1 MRYRHLAIIICLALL
16 PTLFL
21 NAQTTRYYVSPSG
34 SDRSPGTEKKPWKTL
49 EYAFGQIQ
57 KAEGD
62 VTLTVMDGEYA
73 PEATLALSGIKGRKV
88 TVEAEQGATPRIMG
102 EKRLSFKKL
111 NGKSMLVADL
121 KAAGVKEYGNPCK
134 RENLVDL
141 YWKGER
147 QTLARYPNEG
157 FIRAGQARGETFTWE
172 HFGDEQEME
181 LQELKNAKASSKVFF
196 QKNWFMFDE
205 EYSWVPEYLGVSA
218 YYKNA
223 LQLDEFDDV
232 FTMSPDEI
240 YERVSQ
246 LSEGQ
251 KTSLMYRARH
261 LIAENEVDS
270 NRVIAALEEA
280 LGVKLSER

>member
-1 MRYRHLAIIICLALL
+1 MATRSTASTKTTKPAAAKAA
-16 PTLFL
+16 PATK
-21 NAQTTRYYVSPSG
+21 AAEKPVEAAEVQTPVKARDVDLHEYIPVKNGFQGILVYVS
-34 SDRSPGTEKKPWKTL
+34 
-49 EYAFGQIQ
+49 
-57 KAEGD
+57 
-62 VTLTVMDGEYA
+62 
-73 PEATLALSGIKGRKV
+73 
-88 TVEAEQGATPRIMG
+88 
-102 EKRLSFKKL
+102 KR
-111 NGKSMLVADL
+111 
-121 KAAGVKEYGNPCK
+121 
-134 RENLVDL
+134 
-141 YWKGER
+141 
-147 QTLARYPNEG
+147 T
-157 FIRAGQARGETFTWE
+157 GETFTWE

-196 QKNWFMFDE
+196 QKNWFMFDG

-232 FTMSPDEI
+232 FTMPPDEI
-240 YERVSQ
+240 FERVSQ

-270 NRVIAALEEA
+270 NRVIAALEDA